1 MRFIDNCIK
10 NKIFDINNFDGS
22 EINQTIDS
30 NHQSSTI
37 KIIVAVSGGADSL
50 ALADLLCRCKQRFNL
65 KLCIAHFEHGLR
77 GDDSLAD
84 AEFVKNFAIDRGLD
98 YVVKSG
104 DVNNFAQLNKLSIE
118 TAARDLRHKFL
129 EETRQQFNFDTIA
142 LAHHA
147 DDQAETILMRI
158 LRGTGSV
165 GLSAMKMKYKRLLR
179 PLLNFKK
186 SELEHYCLQRNLKPR
201 IDSTN
206 FESDAT
212 RNKIRL
218 NLLPELKKYNPSI
231 VDTLCRLGESSAEE
245 SDFIHS
251 EALKIF
257 PSAVKVI
264 KKSDNVSVMV
274 LSQKVVKA
282 QHIAMQ
288 RALIKLFVECI
299 VMSVRSPNL
308 VDSSM
313 SVKDFGFIHFESIR
327 RVLTDNLKGVEL
339 PNKFRADLKRGFL
352 SISKN
357 FNVN

>member
-10 NKIFDINNFDGS
+10 NKIFDINNFDDN
-22 EINQTIDS
+22 EVNQMIAS
-30 NHQSSTI
+30 NHQPDTV
-37 KIIVAVSGGADSL
+37 KVIVAVSGGADSL
-50 ALADLLCRCKQRFNL
+50 ALADLLCRCARRFNL

-77 GDDSLAD
+77 GADSLAD
-84 AEFVKNFAIDRGLD
+84 AEFVKGFAIERGLD
-98 YVVKSG
+98 YVIKSG
-104 DVNNFAQLNKLSIE
+104 DVHSFAQLNKLSIE
-118 TAARDLRHKFL
+118 TAARDLRHNFL
-129 EETRQQFNFDTIA
+129 EETRQRLNFDAIA

-165 GLSAMKMKYKRLLR
+165 GLSAMKVKYKHLIR

-186 SELEHYCLQRNLKPR
+186 SELEHYCLQRNLKHR
-201 IDSTN
+201 IDATN
-206 FESDAT
+206 FDADAT

-245 SDFIHS
+245 ADFIHS

-257 PSAVKVI
+257 PSAVKMI
-264 KKSDNVSVMV
+264 KKSDSESTMA

-282 QHIAMQ
+282 QHIAIQ

-299 VMSVRSPNL
+299 VMSVHSPKL
-308 VDSSM
+308 IDSSM

-327 RVLTDNLKGVEL
+327 RVLADNLKGVEL

-357 FNVN
+357 FDTN